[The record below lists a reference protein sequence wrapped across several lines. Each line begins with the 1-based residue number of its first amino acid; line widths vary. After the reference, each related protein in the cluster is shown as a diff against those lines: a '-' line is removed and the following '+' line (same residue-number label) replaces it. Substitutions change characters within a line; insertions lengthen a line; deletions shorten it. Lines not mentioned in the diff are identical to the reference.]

1 MRNEMC
7 RKSLHVYNTKTGE
20 LIFRVEGYMSISN
33 NNYGELVCTI
43 KTECGCKTQYI
54 YLNKDT
60 MYVIE
65 DLTEST
71 ESDDYD
77 TYCEYN
83 VAVLF
88 VLMLVPVVILIIL
101 IISTFHAL

>member
-1 MRNEMC
+1 MRDEMC

-43 KTECGCKTQYI
+43 RTEYGCKTHYI

-65 DLTEST
+65 DLTEED
-71 ESDDYD
+71 ESDNFD
-77 TYCEYN
+77 TYCEFPWN
-83 VAVLF
+83 D
-88 VLMLVPVVILIIL
+88 
-101 IISTFHAL
+101 